1 MQEPYERLAQ
11 AIVTQAAKD
20 YVSSLR
26 KINRYKKD
34 SDKALAA
41 EKMLDET
48 NRFFHSGWFSML
60 CNLDGEKLV
69 KMLRKETGYD
79 S

>member
-1 MQEPYERLAQ
+1 MIEPYERLAQ
-11 AIVTQAAKD
+11 AIVVQAAKD
-20 YVSSLR
+20 YVSSMKGL
-26 KINRYKKD
+26 NRYKKG
-34 SDKALAA
+34 SNKALAA

-60 CNLDGEKLV
+60 CDLDGDKIV